1 MTIRDYVQLL
11 RRRWLLIA
19 LVTLVGGGLAA
30 ALSLSTEK
38 EYASSVSLFV
48 SASQSPTDA
57 GSVIAAEQLTQE
69 RVASYADLA
78 NSTNIASAVVRQLG
92 LRETPQSLASRISAT
107 VPTNT
112 VVIDLTVTDPSK
124 AEVPRIANAVGQQVS
139 LAVARLETP
148 LSGRPSPIKA
158 SVAQSATLPGGPTKP
173 KTARNILFGL
183 VVGLALGAGLAIL
196 LEVLDTR
203 IKDLDTLRDRFGLAP
218 LGLMPFD
225 RGAKATPLVVRDAP
239 QSARAEAFRQ
249 LRTNL
254 HYLDADGPPRSIVVT
269 SSLPAEGKS
278 TTASN
283 LAIALA
289 QAGERVTVIDAD
301 FRHPQL
307 SQYLGIHGG
316 VGLSEVLIG
325 DVTLAEAMQ
334 PWDEEGMLTV
344 IASGATP
351 PNPSEL
357 LGSRAMARVVAE
369 LSGQGT
375 LIIDSPPVLPFTDA
389 TVLAKV
395 TDTTLLV
402 VRANSTRSDKLERA
416 LQALRT
422 VDAQLAGVVLNMVPA
437 RGPDIDYYGY
447 YGRGKSEE
455 LTSSRPAQPADANLM
470 VGRPGG

>member
-1 MTIRDYVQLL
+1 VTVRDYVQLL

-19 LVTLVGGGLAA
+19 LVTLLGGGVAA
-30 ALSLSTEK
+30 AVSLSTRR
-38 EYASSVSLFV
+38 EYSSSVGLFV

-78 NSTNIASAVVRQLG
+78 SSTNIAYAVVRQLG
-92 LRETPQSLASRISAT
+92 LNESAESLASRVSAT

-112 VVIDLTVTDPSK
+112 VVIDLSVTDPSK
-124 AEVPRIANAVGQQVS
+124 TLVPRIANALGEQMS
-139 LAVARLETP
+139 LAVARLEAP

-158 SVAQSATLPGGPTKP
+158 SIAQSATIPGGPTTP
-173 KTARNILFGL
+173 KTTRNILFGL
-183 VVGLALGAGLAIL
+183 IVGLALGAGLAIL

-203 IKDLDTLRDRFGLAP
+203 IKDLDTLRDRLNLAP

-225 RGAKATPLVVRDAP
+225 RDAKATPLVVRDAP

-254 HYLDADGPPRSIVVT
+254 HFLGVERPPKSIVVT

-289 QAGERVTVIDAD
+289 QAGQQVAVIDAD

-307 SQYLGIHGG
+307 SQYLGIKGG

-325 DVTLAEAMQ
+325 RVTLAEALQ
-334 PWDEEGMLTV
+334 PWGEDGMLTV
-344 IASGATP
+344 LPSGAKP

-369 LSGQGT
+369 LSGRGM

-402 VRANSTRSDKLERA
+402 VRANSTRLDKLERA

-422 VDAQLAGVVLNMVPA
+422 VDAQLAGAVLNMVPSK
-437 RGPDIDYYGY
+437 GPDIDYYGY
-447 YGRGKSEE
+447 YGRDRGGSKAA
-455 LTSSRPAQPADANLM
+455 PAEQADVSVVA
-470 VGRPGG
+470 

>member
-1 MTIRDYVQLL
+1 MTVRDYAQLL

-19 LVTLVGGGLAA
+19 IVTLLCGGIAV
-30 ALSLSTEK
+30 ALSLSTK
-38 EYASSVSLFV
+38 REYASSVSLFV
-48 SASQSPTDA
+48 SASQSPTDI
-57 GSVIAAEQLTQE
+57 GSIIAAEQLTQE
-69 RVASYADLA
+69 RVSSYADLA
-78 NSTNIASAVVRQLG
+78 SSTNIASAVIRQLG
-92 LRETPQSLASRISAT
+92 LNESPESLASRVSAT

-124 AEVPRIANAVGQQVS
+124 ALVPQIANAYGVQLS
-139 LAVARLETP
+139 RAVARLEAP
-148 LSGRPSPIKA
+148 LSGQPSPIKA
-158 SVAQSATLPGGPTKP
+158 SIAQSASRPGGPTKP

-183 VVGLALGAGLAIL
+183 VVGLALGVGLAIL

-203 IKDLDTLRDRFGLAP
+203 IKDLDTLRDRLSLTP

-225 RGAKATPLVVRDAP
+225 RDAKATPLVVRDAP

-254 HYLDADGPPRSIVVT
+254 HFLGVERPPRSIVVT

-289 QAGERVTVIDAD
+289 QAGEPVTVIDAD

-307 SQYLGIHGG
+307 SQYLGIGGG

-325 DVTLAEAMQ
+325 RVRLDEALR
-334 PWDEEGMLTV
+334 PWGEDGMLTV
-344 IASGATP
+344 LSSGAKP

-357 LGSRAMARVVAE
+357 LGSRAMARVVSE
-369 LSGQGT
+369 LSERGM

-402 VRANSTRSDKLERA
+402 VRANSTRLDKLERA

-422 VDAQLAGVVLNMVPA
+422 VNAQIAGAVLNMVPS
-437 RGPDIDYYGY
+437 RGPDINYYGY
-447 YGRGKSEE
+447 YGKDQRAKE
-455 LTSSRPAQPADANLM
+455 LPAEPVDTDLM
-470 VGRPGG
+470 VGRPGA